1 MKAVGTLN
9 WDKIRDW
16 LAEAG
21 SACSGYY
28 FDYAGKPTARVSQ
41 LPRRRFDQP
50 RRPEKAEP
58 TTQRVVGNR
67 QF

>member
-9 WDKIRDW
+9 WDSIRNW

-28 FDYAGKPTARVSQ
+28 FDHAEAPKARVEL
-41 LPRRRFDQP
+41 LPRRRCDRSESAGSAADWP
-50 RRPEKAEP
+50 DS
-58 TTQRVVGNR
+58 NR
-67 QF
+67 EL